1 MIKADNSP
9 FVPFHLLQKFFL
21 SFNHIWAF
29 MPIMV
34 YSFLYVFADIT
45 QFFQP
50 IYGSAFANAAIFFGH
65 LQCQKD
71 DIIDMATEQMRCDG
85 TEILCSEVPSH
96 CVEYSLVVKQ
106 SILTVMRIHFGWG
119 QVMMLKKVSFFFP
132 NLMCKI
138 DAFAHALGNC
148 KAGI

>member
-9 FVPFHLLQKFFL
+9 FVPFHLLQKSFS

-50 IYGSAFANAAIFFGH
+50 IYGSVFANAAIFFGH

-71 DIIDMATEQMRCDG
+71 IIDMATEQMRCDG
-85 TEILCSEVPSH
+85 TKILCSEVPLH

-106 SILTVMRIHFGWG
+106 SILTMMRIHFGWG
-119 QVMMLKKVSFFFP
+119 QVMVSKKMP
-132 NLMCKI
+132 LPMHQAI
-138 DAFAHALGNC
+138 ARLAFKHGHLHVE
-148 KAGI
+148 